1 MKKQG
6 FTLIELMVVV
16 VIIGILAAV
25 AVPKLFGMIAKSKAS
40 EVGPAAGTYVKLQ
53 DAYVSEVGE
62 YYGNWATIGYSI
74 GTNNA
79 TNNFS
84 FTDGLGETTSA
95 ALPDAA
101 TEAWTAT
108 SKVALNDC
116 GLGSAWIVNVAKG
129 TTGGAIAYSA
139 EYAPVD
145 SDEGD
150 CKALT
155 PNFEKVAQ

>member
-1 MKKQG
+1 M
-6 FTLIELMVVV
+6 
-16 VIIGILAAV
+16 
-25 AVPKLFGMIAKSKAS
+25 
-40 EVGPAAGTYVKLQ
+40 Q

>member
-1 MKKQG
+1 M
-6 FTLIELMVVV
+6 
-16 VIIGILAAV
+16 
-25 AVPKLFGMIAKSKAS
+25 
-40 EVGPAAGTYVKLQ
+40 Q

-62 YYGNWATIGYSI
+62 YYGNWTTIGYSI

-95 ALPDAA
+95 ALPTSSTA
-101 TEAWTAT
+101 AWTAT

-116 GLGSAWIVNVAKG
+116 GLGSAWIVKVAKG

-139 EYAPVD
+139 AYTPASGSTEA
-145 SDEGD
+145 D

>member
-1 MKKQG
+1 M
-6 FTLIELMVVV
+6 T
-16 VIIGILAAV
+16 
-25 AVPKLFGMIAKSKAS
+25 S
-40 EVGPAAGTYVKLQ
+40 YVKLQ

-62 YYGNWATIGYSI
+62 YYGNWTTIGYSI

-84 FTDGLGETTSA
+84 FTDALGNTTSA

-129 TTGGAIAYSA
+129 TTGGAIAYTA
-139 EYAPVD
+139 EYAPASD
-145 SDEGD
+145 SEEAD

>member
-1 MKKQG
+1 M
-6 FTLIELMVVV
+6 
-16 VIIGILAAV
+16 
-25 AVPKLFGMIAKSKAS
+25 
-40 EVGPAAGTYVKLQ
+40 Q

-62 YYGNWATIGYSI
+62 YYGNWTTIGYSI

-84 FTDGLGETTSA
+84 FTDGLGNTTSA
-95 ALPDAA
+95 ALPTTA
-101 TEAWTAT
+101 TAAWTAT

-116 GLGSAWIVNVAKG
+116 ALGSAWIVKVAKG
-129 TTGGAIAYSA
+129 TTGGAIAYLAAYTPASRSTEA
-139 EYAPVD
+139 
-145 SDEGD
+145 D

>member
-1 MKKQG
+1 M
-6 FTLIELMVVV
+6 
-16 VIIGILAAV
+16 
-25 AVPKLFGMIAKSKAS
+25 
-40 EVGPAAGTYVKLQ
+40 Q

-62 YYGNWATIGYSI
+62 YYGSWTTIGYSI

-79 TNNFS
+79 TNNFG
-84 FTDGLGETTSA
+84 FTDGLEGETSA
-95 ALPDAA
+95 ELPGAA
-101 TEAWTAT
+101 TAAWTAT

-129 TTGGAIAYSA
+129 STGGAIAYSA
-139 EYAPVD
+139 AYTPA
-145 SDEGD
+145 EGSTEAD

>member
-1 MKKQG
+1 M
-6 FTLIELMVVV
+6 
-16 VIIGILAAV
+16 
-25 AVPKLFGMIAKSKAS
+25 
-40 EVGPAAGTYVKLQ
+40 Q

-62 YYGNWATIGYSI
+62 YYGNWTTIGYSI
-74 GTNNA
+74 GTNNE
-79 TNNFS
+79 TNNFG
-84 FTDGLGETTSA
+84 FTDGLGTTTFA

-101 TEAWTAT
+101 TAAWTAT

-116 GLGSAWIVNVAKG
+116 GLGSAWIVKVAKG

-139 EYAPVD
+139 AYTPAQGTTT
-145 SDEGD
+145 DE

>member
-1 MKKQG
+1 MTNLIYDVKIVNTLFVVFP
-6 FTLIELMVVV
+6 FT
-16 VIIGILAAV
+16 
-25 AVPKLFGMIAKSKAS
+25 S
-40 EVGPAAGTYVKLQ
+40 YVKLQ

-62 YYGNWATIGYSI
+62 YYGNWTTIGYSI

-84 FTDGLGETTSA
+84 FTDGLGTTTSA
-95 ALPDAA
+95 ALTA
-101 TEAWTAT
+101 TATAAWTAT

-116 GLGSAWIVNVAKG
+116 GLGSAWIVKVAKG
-129 TTGGAIAYSA
+129 TTGGAIAYTA
-139 EYAPVD
+139 EYAPATG
-145 SDEGD
+145 SDKAD

>member
-1 MKKQG
+1 M
-6 FTLIELMVVV
+6 
-16 VIIGILAAV
+16 
-25 AVPKLFGMIAKSKAS
+25 
-40 EVGPAAGTYVKLQ
+40 Q

-62 YYGNWATIGYSI
+62 YYGSWTTIGYSI

-84 FTDGLGETTSA
+84 FTDGLGNTTSA
-95 ALPDAA
+95 ALPA
-101 TEAWTAT
+101 TATAAWTAT

-116 GLGSAWIVNVAKG
+116 ALGSAWIVKVAKG

-139 EYAPVD
+139 AYAPAG
-145 SDEGD
+145 SSTEAN

>member
-1 MKKQG
+1 M
-6 FTLIELMVVV
+6 
-16 VIIGILAAV
+16 
-25 AVPKLFGMIAKSKAS
+25 
-40 EVGPAAGTYVKLQ
+40 Q

-62 YYGNWATIGYSI
+62 YYGNWTTIGYSI

-79 TNNFS
+79 TNNFN
-84 FTDGLGETTSA
+84 FTDGLGNTTSA

-101 TEAWTAT
+101 TAAWTAT

-116 GLGSAWIVNVAKG
+116 SLGSAWIVNVAKG

-139 EYAPVD
+139 AYTPATGSTET
-145 SDEGD
+145 D